1 MIDENIAILLSA
13 YELLDI
19 MKKIFGGCHRCLK
32 YYLLNDKAQI
42 ALTEKSVSANFSHVN
57 FEESNRRDEEE
68 IDVEVVKDTIANRK
82 NIQFGQMINF
92 LNTFAEIGGFDA
104 IIGFLKL
111 GNEAQDDKMPLDLI
125 SLIVS
130 PFRTCNSIF
139 SETFAKSFITQ
150 VKDIVSQRLQTMTEK
165 EIKEIDKDSVS
176 LVLKSLKDFL
186 TLSLTDLETA

>member
-13 YELLDI
+13 YELLDM
-19 MKKIFGGCHRCLK
+19 MKKILGGCHRCLK
-32 YYLLNDKAQI
+32 YYLLNDKTQI

-68 IDVEVVKDTIANRK
+68 IEIEVVKDTIANRK

-111 GNEAQDDKMPLDLI
+111 GNEA
-125 SLIVS
+125 
-130 PFRTCNSIF
+130 
-139 SETFAKSFITQ
+139 
-150 VKDIVSQRLQTMTEK
+150 
-165 EIKEIDKDSVS
+165 
-176 LVLKSLKDFL
+176 
-186 TLSLTDLETA
+186 